1 MNSSPRAVLGVS
13 LLLAL
18 NGTAAFAQSV
28 ISAHS
33 GLIHYAEGRVLLD
46 GQPVEVSATSFP
58 EVKRGMELRTEGGR
72 AEVLLNPGV
81 FLRLAEN
88 SSIRMVENKLT
99 DSRVEFLSGSAVIE
113 ASRELA
119 QKDNTVTIEYKGTSA
134 LLRKSGIYRF
144 DSEPAQF
151 RVYSGEAEVKTA
163 SNVLVVK
170 AGKEVSLNG
179 TVAVEKFDSKDSDS
193 LDRWSQRRA
202 EYVSMA
208 NISAAKYV
216 SDSGTSWGYSG
227 WNYNP
232 YFGMYTY
239 LPMAGMF
246 YSPYGYPYFA
256 PTTVYRVYQSP
267 RAYVGN
273 TGFGTNRPS
282 SVTPASG
289 PATASNSLGSQPTR
303 GGFSGAP
310 MSSGGSMS
318 SGSVRSGGGARR

>member
-1 MNSSPRAVLGVS
+1 MSLSPRAVLGVS
-13 LLLAL
+13 LVVAL
-18 NGTAAFAQSV
+18 NGTAALAQSV

-33 GLIHYAEGRVLLD
+33 GLIHYVEGRVLLD
-46 GQPVEVSATSFP
+46 GRPVEVSLTAFP
-58 EVKRGMELRTEGGR
+58 EVKPDMELRTEDGR

-81 FLRLAEN
+81 FLRLAEH
-88 SSIRMVENKLT
+88 SAIRMVNNKLT

-113 ASRELA
+113 ASRELS
-119 QKDNTVTIEYKGTSA
+119 QKDTAVTIDYKGSSA

-144 DSEPAQF
+144 NSDPAEF
-151 RVYSGEAEVKTA
+151 RVYSGEAELKTD

-179 TVAVEKFDSKDSDS
+179 MVAVEKFDTKDSDS

-208 NISAAKYV
+208 NISSAKYV
-216 SDSGTSWGYSG
+216 SDSGSSWGYSG

-239 LPMAGMF
+239 LPMNGMF

-256 PTTVYRVYQSP
+256 PTTVYRVYRAP
-267 RAYVGN
+267 GAYVGN
-273 TGFGTNRPS
+273 TGFGTNK
-282 SVTPASG
+282 PASIT
-289 PATASNSLGSQPTR
+289 PTPGSGSSSSTQPTR
-303 GGFSGAP
+303 GGFSSAP
-310 MSSGGSMS
+310 MSSGSMA
-318 SGSVRSGGGARR
+318 SGSVRSGGGRSR

>member
-1 MNSSPRAVLGVS
+1 MNLSPRAALGVS

-18 NGTAAFAQSV
+18 NGSAAFAQSV

-33 GLIHYAEGRVLLD
+33 GLIHYVEGRVLLD

-58 EVKRGMELRTEGGR
+58 DVKQGMELRTEDGR

-88 SSIRMVENKLT
+88 SSIRMVENKLS
-99 DSRVEFLSGSAVIE
+99 DSRVEFLSGSVVIE
-113 ASRELA
+113 GSRELA
-119 QKDNTVTIEYKGTSA
+119 QKDNAVNIDYKGTSA

-144 DSEPAQF
+144 DSEPAQM
-151 RVYSGEAEVKTA
+151 RVYSGEVELKTA

-170 AGKEVSLNG
+170 SGKEVSLNG
-179 TVAVEKFDSKDSDS
+179 MVAVEKFDAKNSDS

-216 SDSGTSWGYSG
+216 NDSGSG
-227 WNYNP
+227 WNTSGWNFNP

-239 LPMAGMF
+239 LPMNGMF

-256 PTTVYRVYQSP
+256 PTMVYRVYQSP

-273 TGFGTNRPS
+273 TGFGTNKPS
-282 SVTPASG
+282 SISPTG
-289 PATASNSLGSQPTR
+289 TTSNSI
-303 GGFSGAP
+303 A
-310 MSSGGSMS
+310 
-318 SGSVRSGGGARR
+318 A